1 MNSHCQNQGS
11 SFLRKK
17 EGNIVREESDQ
28 IATASARVKDTRR
41 LALLSVC
48 LPVLVLYLLN
58 KCKNEDGSKM
68 LSFFTLWDL
77 NSFFILIGFVL
88 FQMMLYLLPI
98 GKVVKGKR
106 TTTGEQ
112 DHYHINGFY
121 AILITIVVLGS
132 LWFFGLADVTIGHDK
147 CLQIAFSGISVSVF
161 LSIVWFLKSF
171 TVTKEQLKNYGE
183 KGNFIQDFCMGR
195 ELNPKFGKLNIKFF
209 SMLRIGFIGWALFN
223 LSILA
228 EDIEQN
234 GRASLALGLVVGF
247 QLLYILEALY
257 DEESVVFTKEITSDM
272 FGYIMTFGE
281 IVWIPF
287 TSSLQAIYLLH
298 HPQELTYLQVAI
310 IVLIYAVGF
319 FIYNRS
325 NDQKNKF
332 RSHPQDVAFAGLET
346 IDTNTG
352 TKLLV
357 SEWWGWLRHPNYLGD
372 IVVHLAWSLP
382 CGFSH
387 IIPYLQLLF
396 CIHILTKRTIEIE
409 EDCHRRYG
417 AAWEEYC
424 RRVKYRMLPYIY

>member
-1 MNSHCQNQGS
+1 MPSLVFFSLDWVKVRLRYTMNSHCQNQGS

-183 KGNFIQDFCMGR
+183 K
-195 ELNPKFGKLNIKFF
+195 
-209 SMLRIGFIGWALFN
+209 AL
-223 LSILA
+223 L
-228 EDIEQN
+228 Q
-234 GRASLALGLVVGF
+234 
-247 QLLYILEALY
+247 
-257 DEESVVFTKEITSDM
+257 ESVVFTKEITSDM